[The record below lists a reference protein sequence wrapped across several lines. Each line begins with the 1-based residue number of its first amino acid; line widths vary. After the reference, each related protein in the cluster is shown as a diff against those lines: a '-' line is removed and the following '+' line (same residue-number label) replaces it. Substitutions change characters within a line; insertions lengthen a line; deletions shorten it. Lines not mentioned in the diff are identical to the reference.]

1 MNKNK
6 KIITSFIIIISIVLI
21 SAGIIYAYFTFQAS
35 NQSTLILGYNK
46 IQLSENYVTPR
57 YIKRG
62 TQEEPFII
70 QKEPFVTNI
79 GNVACYVRLKSVVS
93 DSRVEDDLNINYNLE
108 DFTYNSTD
116 GYYYYNNILQP
127 GQTTEKLFTTVRIL
141 PKQGE
146 QSGQENEEDL
156 VLEGFDIYVFAEAI
170 QTVPNMEM
178 SDVWNY
184 FNN

>member
-1 MNKNK
+1 MKKNN
-6 KIITSFIIIISIVLI
+6 KIITSFIIIISIILI
-21 SAGIIYAYFTFQAS
+21 STGIIYAYFTFQAS
-35 NQSTLILGYNK
+35 NQSPLILGYNK
-46 IQLSENYVTPR
+46 IQLNENYVTPR
-57 YIKRG
+57 YIRRG

-70 QKEPFVTNI
+70 QKEPFVTNT

-108 DFTYNSTD
+108 DYTYNSND

-127 GQTTEKLFTTVRIL
+127 GQTTEKLFTTIRIL

-146 QSGQENEEDL
+146 QSGQENEKDL
-156 VLEGFDIYVFAEAI
+156 VLEGFDIYVFAEAV
-170 QTVPNMEM
+170 QTVQDMEM